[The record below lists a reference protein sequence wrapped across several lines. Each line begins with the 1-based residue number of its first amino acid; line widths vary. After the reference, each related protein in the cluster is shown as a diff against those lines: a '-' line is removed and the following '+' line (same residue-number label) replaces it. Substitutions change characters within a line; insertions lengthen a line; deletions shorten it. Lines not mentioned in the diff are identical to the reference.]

1 MSILS
6 SFILNIKL
14 NKLIIEIKH
23 ELRKAF
29 INIKTCED
37 AWDKIKKY

>member
-6 SFILNIKL
+6 SFILYIKL
-14 NKLIIEIKH
+14 DKLIIENKH

-29 INIKTCED
+29 INIKTCEG